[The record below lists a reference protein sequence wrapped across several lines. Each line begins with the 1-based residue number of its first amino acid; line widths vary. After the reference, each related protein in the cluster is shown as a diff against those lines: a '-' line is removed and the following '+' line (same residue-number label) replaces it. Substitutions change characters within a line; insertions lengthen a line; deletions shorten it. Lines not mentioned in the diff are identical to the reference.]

1 MLILCIYGPSIYKL
15 NIAKFIFW
23 LHVIALLQMAYLLN
37 TLLNLSAGLHK
48 IHRRNSKTTMI
59 RVHVPETKSSIYKG
73 LKVCLQWKVHL
84 AYPASLRALH
94 SNT

>member
-1 MLILCIYGPSIYKL
+1 
-15 NIAKFIFW
+15 
-23 LHVIALLQMAYLLN
+23 MAYLLN

-73 LKVCLQWKVHL
+73 LKVCLQWKVL
-84 AYPASLRALH
+84 VAYPVSLHALH
-94 SNT
+94 SNNSETSNANIADFVERVCNSEQQL